1 MENHL
6 QQSLNT
12 LQGTLHYPSSGAI
25 APVRNIQTCVS
36 KRRTRQLSIIGPRA
50 GTQTAEAE
58 QYQAQGRA
66 ASRLLALADLMDR
79 ASPVWRRL
87 AQAAVRLPI

>member
-12 LQGTLHYPSSGAI
+12 LQGMLHYSSSRAI
-25 APVRNIQTCVS
+25 APRGNIQTCDELD
-36 KRRTRQLSIIGPRA
+36 RIATEYYWPARA

-66 ASRLLALADLMDR
+66 ARRLLALADLMDR

-87 AQAAVRLPI
+87 AQAAVRLPV

>member
-12 LQGTLHYPSSGAI
+12 LQGMLHYSSSRAI
-25 APVRNIQTCVS
+25 APMRIATEYYWPAC
-36 KRRTRQLSIIGPRA
+36 A

-66 ASRLLALADLMDR
+66 ARRLLALADLMDR

-87 AQAAVRLPI
+87 AQAAVRLPVYV

>member
-1 MENHL
+1 
-6 QQSLNT
+6 
-12 LQGTLHYPSSGAI
+12 
-25 APVRNIQTCVS
+25 
-36 KRRTRQLSIIGPRA
+36 RA

-66 ASRLLALADLMDR
+66 ARRLLALADLMDR

-87 AQAAVRLPI
+87 AQAALASYFLTLTPAVASLRPPAATPQVIYLLRQLHPCSRPSH